1 VTAVAT
7 EPGRAAPASGGSTPA
22 AREPRGGAAPGRA
35 APASGDPTP
44 AAREPRGGAA
54 PAACGLTADARTL
67 RTPAG
72 APGVRGAV
80 ALGCAGAAGY
90 GVTVVIGRELAR
102 DGLEPATALGIRF
115 AIAAAV
121 LGALLGLR
129 GVPRP
134 APRAAAKLLALGAI
148 GYAGQSTLFYLS
160 LQRGTAATSIL
171 LFYAYPP
178 LVCLIG
184 WVALGERRPC
194 RRTCLALALSA
205 GGTALVASAGPVEID
220 PLAVLFAL
228 SSALVFALYVL
239 AGQRLAGGIDAITT
253 AAVVA
258 AGAALG
264 SAGRGALTHSLQAP
278 GDRWTLLVAYGLFTA
293 AAFTLMFAALG
304 RLGARRTSVVMTLEA
319 VFAVGLATLVLGEP
333 LTPAQAAG
341 GACVL
346 AATTLVAR
354 IRAG

>member
-1 VTAVAT
+1 MTAVASD
-7 EPGRAAPASGGSTPA
+7 A
-22 AREPRGGAAPGRA
+22 PRGASVAPGPREK
-35 APASGDPTP
+35 APPG
-44 AAREPRGGAA
+44 
-54 PAACGLTADARTL
+54 
-67 RTPAG
+67 G
-72 APGVRGAV
+72 APGPREKALPGAATRAAI

-90 GVTVVIGRELAR
+90 GVTVVIGRRLAQG
-102 DGLEPATALGIRF
+102 GLEPATALGIRF
-115 AIAAAV
+115 AVAAAV
-121 LGALLGLR
+121 LGALLGIR

-134 APRAAAKLLALGAI
+134 APNVALRLLALGAI

-171 LFYAYPP
+171 LFYAYPA
-178 LVCLIG
+178 LVCVIG
-184 WVALGERRPC
+184 WVVLRERRPC
-194 RRTCLALALSA
+194 PRTWLALGLSA
-205 GGTALVASAGPVEID
+205 AGTALVATAAGPVEID
-220 PLAVLFAL
+220 PLGVAFAL
-228 SSALVFALYVL
+228 TSALVFALYVL
-239 AGQRLAGGIDAITT
+239 AGQRLARSVDAMTT

-264 SAGRGALTHSLQAP
+264 SVARGALTHTLQGP
-278 GDRWTLLVAYGLFTA
+278 GDHWTLLIAYGLFTA

-319 VFAVGLATLVLGEP
+319 VFAVGLAMLLLGEP
-333 LTPAQAAG
+333 LTPGQAIG